1 MKLSYTHIILTAA
14 AVVVVF
20 FYTACKKSETK
31 PVVKLASV
39 TDTSNS
45 KIAFTLM
52 QGLTGAYGGT
62 NINDGVKAESNITD
76 GQNNGAIVF
85 KKVPLC
91 GFTIDTTFNTK
102 TKSADTSKTFFGNF
116 KFVYTC
122 STDRPDGYLTHD
134 SVVRV
139 AVSPLLKNTFT
150 AAQDYT
156 VKALDTTY
164 KLVSTSG
171 SILSITDNAI
181 YKDGFSVGYEYN
193 YNSYTLRG
201 LKIDFTKGSADI
213 ITGTAEFKSTTS
225 YLHPGDKQ
233 VTEVSNTG
241 TITFLGNHK
250 ARLHLNEKNK
260 SYSVD
265 LLTGGVTTI

>member
-1 MKLSYTHIILTAA
+1 MAA
-14 AVVVVF
+14 TVVF
-20 FYTACKKSETK
+20 FYAGCKKSETK
-31 PVVKLASV
+31 PAANGTSL
-39 TDTSNS
+39 TDTSTS
-45 KIAFTLM
+45 KIAFSLM

-116 KFVYTC
+116 KFIYTC

-139 AVSPLLKNTFT
+139 AVSPQLKSTFT

-164 KLVSTSG
+164 KLVSTNG
-171 SILSITDNAI
+171 TILSVTDNAI

-193 YNSYTLRG
+193 YNRYSLRG
-201 LKIDFTKGSADI
+201 LKIDFTKGGADI
-213 ITGTAEFKSTTS
+213 ITGTAEFNTATS
-225 YLHPGDKQ
+225 YLHPGDQ
-233 VTEVSNTG
+233 AATEVSNTG

-260 SYSVD
+260 SYSVN
-265 LLTGGVTTI
+265 LLTGGVTAI

>member
-1 MKLSYTHIILTAA
+1 MKLNYTRIILTAA
-14 AVVVVF
+14 AVVF

-31 PVVKLASV
+31 PDAKTLSAI
-39 TDTSNS
+39 DTSNT
-45 KIAFTLM
+45 KIAFNLM
-52 QGLTGAYGGT
+52 QGLSGAYGGT
-62 NINDGVKAESNITD
+62 NINDGIKAESNITN

-91 GFTIDTTFNTK
+91 GFAIDTTFNTK
-102 TKSADTSKTFFGNF
+102 TKSADTNKTFFGNF

-122 STDRPDGYLTHD
+122 STDRPDGYRTHD
-134 SVVRV
+134 SVVSV
-139 AVSPLLKNTFT
+139 AVSPLLKNSFT

-164 KLVSTSG
+164 KLVSTNG

-181 YKDGFSVGYEYN
+181 YKDGFSVGYDYN
-193 YNSYTLRG
+193 YNSYTLHG

-213 ITGTAEFKSTTS
+213 ITGVAEFKSTTS

-260 SYSVD
+260 SYSVN
-265 LLTGGVTTI
+265 LLTGGVTAI

>member
-1 MKLSYTHIILTAA
+1 M
-14 AVVVVF
+14 AVTIVF

-31 PVVKLASV
+31 PDAKTLSAI
-39 TDTSNS
+39 DTSNA
-45 KIAFTLM
+45 KIALNLM
-52 QGLTGAYGGT
+52 HGLTGVYGGA

-76 GQNNGAIVF
+76 GQNHGAIIF

-91 GFTIDTTFNTK
+91 GFTIDTTFNRK
-102 TKSADTSKTFFGNF
+102 AKSADSAKTFFGNF
-116 KFVYTC
+116 KFIYTC
-122 STDRPDGYLTHD
+122 STDRPDGYIVHD
-134 SVVRV
+134 SLVNV
-139 AVSPLLKNTFT
+139 ATSTRFKNSFT

-164 KLVSTSG
+164 KLVSTNG
-171 SILSITDNAI
+171 SILSVTDNAI
-181 YKDGFSVGYEYN
+181 YEDGFSVGYDYN
-193 YNSYTLRG
+193 YNSYSLKG

-225 YLHPGDKQ
+225 YLHVGDKEA
-233 VTEVSNTG
+233 TEVSNTG

-265 LLTGGVTTI
+265 LLTWVVTAI

>member
-1 MKLSYTHIILTAA
+1 MKLNYTRIILM
-14 AVVVVF
+14 AVVVAF

-31 PVVKLASV
+31 LVVKLVSV
-39 TDTSNS
+39 TDTSNA
-45 KIAFTLM
+45 KITFTLM

-62 NINDGVKAESNITD
+62 NINDGIRAESNISN
-76 GQNNGAIVF
+76 GQKNNGAIVF

-91 GFTIDTTFNTK
+91 GFAIDTTFNTK
-102 TKSADTSKTFFGNF
+102 TKSADTNKTFFGNF

-122 STDRPDGYLTHD
+122 STDRPDGYRTHD

-139 AVSPLLKNTFT
+139 AVSPVLKNTFT

-164 KLVSTSG
+164 KLISTSG
-171 SILSITDNAI
+171 SILSVTDNAI
-181 YKDGFSVGYEYN
+181 YKDGFSVGYDYN
-193 YNSYTLRG
+193 YSSYTLRG

-213 ITGTAEFKSTTS
+213 ITGVAEFKTTTS
-225 YLHPGDKQ
+225 YLHPGDKAI
-233 VTEVSNTG
+233 TEVSNTG

-250 ARLHLNEKNK
+250 ARLHLTEKNK
-260 SYSVD
+260 SYSVN
-265 LLTGGVTTI
+265 LFTGGVTAI